1 MSGKKLKIRTAAS
14 GPYCLLP
21 LKSKLMKTNAQSGS
35 AQASHPQHF
44 RLDGKGIELSRGQNQ
59 ICIDLDFS
67 VSSGEILVL
76 RGPNGSGK
84 SSLLRAI
91 AGFLP
96 LTAGEISCNDWPFN
110 AYRQEMP
117 ANALQCLWYAQEDG
131 LATALTSL
139 DNLSL
144 MPQSARRADVEEQ
157 LCRYDPFGIASFL
170 HQPIRSLSSG
180 QRQRVALT
188 RLCFSPSAKFL
199 WLLDEP
205 NSGLDRAGLK
215 ALEAVLAA
223 HQEAGG
229 LSIVASHH
237 PLDSRLTPRY
247 LDLLI
252 KE

>member
-1 MSGKKLKIRTAAS
+1 
-14 GPYCLLP
+14 
-21 LKSKLMKTNAQSGS
+21 MKTNAQSGS

-44 RLDGKGIELSRGQNQ
+44 RLDGKGIELSRGRNQ

-96 LTAGEISCNDWPFN
+96 LTAGQISCNNKPFD
-110 AYRQEMP
+110 AQRLETP
-117 ANALQCLWYAQEDG
+117 ADTLRCLWYAQADG
-131 LATALTSL
+131 LAGALTSL
-139 DNLSL
+139 ENLSL
-144 MPQSARRADVEEQ
+144 LPRTAPKTNIEAQ
-157 LCRYDPFGIASFL
+157 LIRHDPFSIAGFM
-170 HQPIRSLSSG
+170 HQPVRSLSTG

-188 RLCFSPSAKFL
+188 RLCFTPSALCL

-205 NSGLDRAGLK
+205 NSGLDSAGHK
-215 ALEAVLAA
+215 AFEAMLAT
-223 HQEAGG
+223 HQDAGG
-229 LSIVASHH
+229 LSVVASHH